1 MIDESAS
8 SSPDTPPAYY
18 AAPRLLARGAPRDWW
33 TVLHPPYT
41 LLHLSLVTIGACLK
55 GPISVGRFVATI
67 AAFFL
72 AVGVGAHCLD
82 ELHGRPLHT
91 SLPAWQLVVA
101 AVLGLGGALGLGVV
115 GLYVVRGWFFVF
127 ILVGLTVAMGYN
139 LELFGGRLHT
149 RAVVVLSWGGFPIL
163 TAYYAQHHAL
173 SLAAVLAAGFGSMI
187 TLAQQ
192 QLSTPAR
199 DLRRR
204 VVAVEGVAR
213 RDDGTTI
220 PLDKEALL
228 APLESALRTL
238 CRAGPLLAV
247 ALVATRLAHL

>member
-1 MIDESAS
+1 
-8 SSPDTPPAYY
+8 
-18 AAPRLLARGAPRDWW
+18 
-33 TVLHPPYT
+33 
-41 LLHLSLVTIGACLK
+41 
-55 GPISVGRFVATI
+55 
-67 AAFFL
+67 
-72 AVGVGAHCLD
+72 
-82 ELHGRPLHT
+82 
-91 SLPAWQLVVA
+91 
-101 AVLGLGGALGLGVV
+101 
-115 GLYVVRGWFFVF
+115 
-127 ILVGLTVAMGYN
+127 
-139 LELFGGRLHT
+139 
-149 RAVVVLSWGGFPIL
+149 SWGGFPIL
-163 TAYYAQHHAL
+163 TAYYAQHRTL

>member
-1 MIDESAS
+1 ME
-8 SSPDTPPAYY
+8 DTPTPPVQSPPAYY
-18 AAPRLLARGAPRDWW
+18 AQPKFLSRHSLREWW

-41 LLHLSLVTIGACLK
+41 LLHLSLVTVGACLK
-55 GPISVGRFVATI
+55 GPVSAPRLLATL

-91 SLPAWQLVVA
+91 SLASWQLIA
-101 AVLGLGGALGLGVV
+101 AATLGLGGAVGLGVV
-115 GLYVVRGWFFVF
+115 GLVVVGGWFGAF
-127 ILVGLTVAMGYN
+127 IIVGVIVAMGYN

-149 RAVVVLSWGGFPIL
+149 RAVMVVSWGGFPIL
-163 TAYYAQHHAL
+163 TAYYAQHRAL
-173 SLAAVLAAGFGSMI
+173 SLAAFFAGAFGTLI

-204 VVAVEGVAR
+204 THSIEGVEHR
-213 RDDGTTI
+213 KDGTTI
-220 PLDKEALL
+220 PLSKEALL
-228 APLESALRTL
+228 APLESTLKTL
-238 CRAGPLLAV
+238 CRAGPLLAL
-247 ALVATRLAHL
+247 ALVGARFLHF